1 MSDFTTNLLA
11 TIREKES
18 HGGNY
23 DIFAGDKATANRK
36 LTSRSINDV
45 LRLQGTKAAGAY
57 QFKPKTLKMLMAD
70 LNLTGKE
77 KFTPE
82 LQDKLATRLLERRG
96 LNQYLSGEIDMPR
109 FGLNVSKEWASLPVL
124 EATMGHRGREV
135 LPGMSFY
142 HGVGSN
148 KALFNPNE
156 FDSYK
161 TLLASARPV
170 TDVVPAR
177 GILSQ
182 AADAVYAPV
191 QAASDY
197 LSDVFWNPR
206 KMFGRTT
213 D

>member
-11 TIREKES
+11 TIRAKES
-18 HGGNY
+18 QDNY
-23 DIFAGDKATANRK
+23 DIFAGDKATANRG
-36 LTSRSINDV
+36 LTGRSINDV
-45 LRLQGTKAAGAY
+45 LRIQGTKAAGAY

-82 LQDKLATRLLERRG
+82 LQDQLATRLLERRG

-124 EATMGHRGREV
+124 EATMGHKGREV

-142 HGVGSN
+142 HGFGSN

-156 FDSYK
+156 FEGYK
-161 TLLASARPV
+161 TLLASARPAPE
-170 TDVVPAR
+170 VVPAK

-182 AADAVYAPV
+182 AADAIYAPV